1 MSEWIMT
8 QNGAVCKSEVALII
22 PQDDGKGKK
31 NIVIITKDK
40 IALTLY
46 DNIDTQYQAIV
57 IIDNVLK
64 LFDETHVP
72 QIDLEANAK
81 KQNDNNSLKDDEAE

>member
-46 DNIDTQYQAIV
+46 DNIETQYQAIV

-72 QIDLEANAK
+72 QIDLNAQE
-81 KQNDNNSLKDDEAE
+81 KQSETKVSKDDEAE

>member
-40 IALTLY
+40 IAFSVPIT
-46 DNIDTQYQAIV
+46 NICCCNCSSRRLRIYWISFSKA
-57 IIDNVLK
+57 L
-64 LFDETHVP
+64 
-72 QIDLEANAK
+72 
-81 KQNDNNSLKDDEAE
+81 